1 MLESK
6 NAKHEWTI
14 KKTRKSKKEWVDRE
28 KEGILNKHIN
38 RMDNNKK
45 EKKSMVDK
53 YRAVWFRDKNC

>member
-1 MLESK
+1 MNEQL
-6 NAKHEWTI
+6 
-14 KKTRKSKKEWVDRE
+14 KKKKRKSKKEWVDRE

-53 YRAVWFRDKNC
+53 YRAVWSGDKNC